1 MSNALKSAGRRLA
14 VSAATQVG
22 RRTESRR
29 VLPTMLI
36 VGAQRCGTTTLF
48 KALSQH
54 PAFIGPTLRKGVHY
68 FDLHAEEPLS
78 WYQGHFPTRAR
89 IETLSRELDSD
100 IVIGESSPYYL
111 WHPLAAERIAAALPD
126 VKLVALLRDPV
137 ERAYSAHAHELARGF
152 ETESFE
158 KALELEPARLTG
170 ESSKLQSGQLSRS
183 LPHQH
188 LAYLRR
194 GEYIDQLERIERL
207 FGRQRMLVLDSAD
220 LWEAPSQHWPALADF
235 LGLPQHDVLLKQ
247 HNARSRSPMSPDLR
261 TRLASHFA
269 PFDERLAHW
278 WGRTPS
284 WRR

>member
-1 MSNALKSAGRRLA
+1 
-14 VSAATQVG
+14 
-22 RRTESRR
+22 
-29 VLPTMLI
+29 MLI

-54 PAFIGPTLRKGVHY
+54 PAFVGPTMRKGVHY

-78 WYQGHFPTRAR
+78 WYQGQFPTRAR
-89 IETLSRELDSD
+89 IETLSRDLGSSQ

-152 ETESFE
+152 ETEAFE
-158 KALELEPARLTG
+158 KALDLEPDRLAG
-170 ESSKLQSGQLSRS
+170 EESKLRSGRLARS

-194 GEYIDQLERIERL
+194 GEYIDQLERIEGV

-220 LWEAPSQHWPALADF
+220 LWEAPSSHWPVLADF
-235 LGLPQHDVLLKQ
+235 LDLPQHDVLLKQ

-261 TRLASHFA
+261 SRLASHFA